1 VLRMSKSLPADP
13 PDQDLQGFQL
23 SKAIPG
29 SVLTWIHR
37 SLPAQSPSKIYQNQY
52 LDLQIQTS
60 TGFPMDLPVGTC
72 KKTWTHVPPYI
83 VLWISSPIPY
93 KHYNGMVIYDICK
106 VDYPPV
112 KYTGIRLN
120 TKY

>member
-1 VLRMSKSLPADP
+1 MSLPVDS
-13 PDQDLQGFQL
+13 PDRDLQRFQL

-29 SVLTWIHR
+29 FFLTWIHK

-52 LDLQIQTS
+52 LELQIQIA

-72 KKTWTHVPPYI
+72 KKTWTHAPPYI
-83 VLWISSPIPY
+83 LLWISGPIPY
-93 KHYNGMVIYDICK
+93 KHYNGMVMHDICK
-106 VDYPPV
+106 VDYPSV

-120 TKY
+120 TNY